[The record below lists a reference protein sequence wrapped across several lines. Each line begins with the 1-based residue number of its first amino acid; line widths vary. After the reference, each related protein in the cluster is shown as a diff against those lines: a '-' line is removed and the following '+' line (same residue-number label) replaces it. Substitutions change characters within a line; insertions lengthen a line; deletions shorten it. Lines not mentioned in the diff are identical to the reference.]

1 MAKPKCDDNE
11 SEQPETA
18 NIFRFNL
25 IGLMA
30 FSLCLMAGTALVAG
44 RLFNFHSKAISFVAN
59 NIPDPDQ
66 QDKNTYTRQ
75 GPWGEMLV
83 QNIKLERPVE
93 YVVGEVR
100 DVQPM
105 TWTFPGMTA
114 AQVRQQLVVCGLS
127 EEQAGALLSAGKIL
141 PQGSATVVRPAD
153 EFILSLQPETRQKLY
168 SCFYGKGIYM
178 LADYPYIFPKDSI
191 ETVYDDPHLEPDDV
205 ALLKKLVFRS
215 GDATHLVDYP
225 TLLSNIPTFERR
237 VAMAR
242 SLSRQSAV
250 LARLC
255 IRPDS
260 DIDKIAG
267 YWGSMENVRFTN
279 LRPLLEA
286 LKELP
291 NGGTISF
298 AYLLP
303 PFARERLYSYPLP
316 PQPGE
321 PNMDCHWST
330 FNFSS
335 IDPDNRYN
343 DPAFALQHLQAD
355 YYRIDQPNLYGD
367 LMLFMNDKQEIKHS
381 AVFVADDLAFTKYGN
396 NHTQPWMFVRISDM
410 QEHYPGL
417 KLYYMRKKTS

>member
-1 MAKPKCDDNE
+1 MAKPTRGENGNE
-11 SEQPETA
+11 KSGTP

-25 IGLMA
+25 IGMIA
-30 FSLCLMAGTALVAG
+30 FSLCLIAGTALVAG
-44 RLFNFHSKAISFVAN
+44 RLFNPHSKAISFVAN

-66 QDKNTYTRQ
+66 QDKNTYTRK

-83 QNIKLERPVE
+83 QNIRLERPVE

-100 DVQPM
+100 DVQPV
-105 TWTFPGMTA
+105 TWTFQGMTT
-114 AQVRQQLVVCGLS
+114 AQVSDRLVTCGLS
-127 EEQAGALLSAGKIL
+127 ADQAGALLTTGKIL
-141 PQGSATVVRPAD
+141 MQGSAAVVMPTD
-153 EFILSLQPETRQKLY
+153 EFILSLSAETRQQLY

-191 ETVYDDPHLEPDDV
+191 ETIFADTHLHEEDV
-205 ALLKKLVFRS
+205 VVLKKLVFRS
-215 GDATHLVDYP
+215 GAATHLVDYP
-225 TLLSNIPTFERR
+225 VLLKSIPTFERR

-267 YWGSMENVRFTN
+267 YWGRMENVRFTN

-303 PFARERLYSYPLP
+303 PFARERLYTYPLP

-330 FNFSS
+330 FNFSNAQL
-335 IDPDNRYN
+335 DNRYN
-343 DPAFALQHLQAD
+343 DPDFAVQYINSN
-355 YYRIDQPNLYGD
+355 YYEIDQPNLYGD
-367 LMLFMNDKQEIKHS
+367 LILFMNDKQEIKHS
-381 AVFVADDLAFTKYGN
+381 AVYVADELAFTKYGN
-396 NHTQPWMFVRISDM
+396 SYTQPWMLVRISNM

-417 KLYYMRKKTS
+417 KLHYMRKKTT